1 MHLTRRKL
9 LDRLIGA
16 GFFAAAIGFLT
27 PVLAYLIPL
36 KRPHT
41 FGNALESATG
51 SPLTPDVVREG
62 AGVVGRLSGH
72 PTLVIRRQG
81 RLLGFSAVCSHL
93 GCIVRWNHAKRRI
106 ECPCHGG
113 RFDLQGRVSGGPPP
127 APLRAVALRVL
138 GNRIVRA

>member
-16 GFFAAAIGFLT
+16 GFFAAAAGFLT
-27 PVLAYLIPL
+27 PVLAYLIPV
-36 KRPHT
+36 KRPRT
-41 FGNALESATG
+41 FGDALESAAG
-51 SPLTPDVVREG
+51 SLLTPDVVREG
-62 AGVVGRLSGH
+62 TGVVGRLSGH
-72 PTLVIRRQG
+72 PTLVIRSQG
-81 RLLGFSAVCSHL
+81 QLLGFSAVCSHL
-93 GCIVRWNHAKRRI
+93 GCMVRWNRAKRRI

-127 APLRAVALRVL
+127 APLRAIALRAE